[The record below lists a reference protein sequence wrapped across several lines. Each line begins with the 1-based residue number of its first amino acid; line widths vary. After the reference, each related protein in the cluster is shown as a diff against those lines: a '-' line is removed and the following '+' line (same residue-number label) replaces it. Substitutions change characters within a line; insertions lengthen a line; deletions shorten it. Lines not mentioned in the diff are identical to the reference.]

1 MNRNARDSCVYE
13 IHGKTAKE
21 QMIRE
26 IQRLQRKNEDL
37 EEEKDTLGEKN
48 SWIEQ
53 IIHSLKENGTG
64 PEIIG
69 RLKRGESY
77 RHIAEWLGQ
86 HFITAAGIAVDPHTL
101 SPNTERNITEAIHQY
116 HRQMVEERDPRYWT
130 NVTPEASFIE
140 HLVSLYLTWIHPAH
154 MLFDEERFMASF
166 RNCSDT
172 YCSSALVNA
181 ICAMSCCLLHDELG
195 DNNEQTA
202 AGIAVIR
209 EKFMEETRSLMRNAE
224 VEKMTSIQTYA
235 VMFLVELSS
244 GRALIG
250 SSHLRLAAE
259 SLLSKHTSEQTSE
272 SEEIAAWGILTLHTC
287 VPKFMS
293 SHCWKLT
300 RAEHG
305 QVLPTRSPQ
314 PLFQLMQHPLIIL
327 SFSKDSNTGTS
338 ISSWVTLTSSIDQAT
353 PC

>member
-1 MNRNARDSCVYE
+1 MRDSCVYE
-13 IHGKTAKE
+13 IHAKTAKE

-53 IIHSLKENGTG
+53 IIGSLKENGQG
-64 PEIIG
+64 PEIIS
-69 RLKRGESY
+69 RLKRGESH
-77 RHIAEWLGQ
+77 RQIAEWLGRPL
-86 HFITAAGIAVDPHTL
+86 ITTAGGVAVDPHTL
-101 SPNTERNITEAIHQY
+101 SPDTERNITEAIHQY
-116 HRQMVEERDPRYWT
+116 HRRMVKERDPRYWT

-140 HLVSLYLTWIHPAH
+140 HLVNLYLTWIHPAH

-166 RNCSDT
+166 RDCSDT

-195 DNNEQTA
+195 ENNEQTVV
-202 AGIAVIR
+202 GIALIR
-209 EKFMEETRSLMRNAE
+209 DKFMDETRALMRNAE
-224 VEKMTSIQTYA
+224 VGKMTAIQTYA

-259 SLLSKHTSEQTSE
+259 SLLSKSTSEQSSE

-287 VPKFMS
+287 VSKSIS
-293 SHCWKLT
+293 SYCWKLT
-300 RAEHG
+300 PAEHG
-305 QVLPTRSPQ
+305 QVLLIKSPQ
-314 PLFQLMQHPLIIL
+314 PLSQLMQHPLVIL
-327 SFSKDSNTGTS
+327 
-338 ISSWVTLTSSIDQAT
+338 ISSRDKISGAPIGNRVTPTPRIDQAT
-353 PC
+353 PY

>member
-1 MNRNARDSCVYE
+1 MRDSCVYE
-13 IHGKTAKE
+13 IHAKTAKE

-53 IIHSLKENGTG
+53 IISSLKENGQG
-64 PEIIG
+64 PEIIS
-69 RLKRGESY
+69 RLKRGESH
-77 RHIAEWLGQ
+77 RHIAEWLGRPL
-86 HFITAAGIAVDPHTL
+86 ITAGGVAVDPHTL
-101 SPNTERNITEAIHQY
+101 SPDTERNITEAIHQY
-116 HRQMVEERDPRYWT
+116 HRRMVEERDPRYWT

-140 HLVSLYLTWIHPAH
+140 HLVNLYLTWIHPAH

-166 RNCSDT
+166 RDCSDT

-209 EKFMEETRSLMRNAE
+209 DKFMEETRSLMRNAE
-224 VEKMTSIQTYA
+224 AGKMTAIQTYA

-259 SLLSKHTSEQTSE
+259 SLLSKHTSEQSSE

-287 VPKFMS
+287 VPNPITS
-293 SHCWKLT
+293 YCWKLT

-305 QVLPTRSPQ
+305 QVLPTKSPQ
-314 PLFQLMQHPLIIL
+314 PLSQLMQHPLVILIL
-327 SFSKDSNTGTS
+327 SKDRISGTS
-338 ISSWVTLTSSIDQAT
+338 ISSWVTPTSSIDQAT